1 MSTESGTET
10 DRNMK
15 LPFFKKA
22 DIALAAVIIAACVI
36 SIFAVR
42 GSGDTGRQA
51 LVRVDGETVDTLP
64 LSMDQSIV
72 VETRYGSNKIT
83 VKGGEVFVEEADCS
97 SLDCVHM
104 GRISRAGQMIVCLPH
119 HLLITVTGA
128 EDAPDAIV
136 R

>member
-1 MSTESGTET
+1 
-10 DRNMK
+10 MK

-36 SIFAVR
+36 AILAA
-42 GSGDTGRQA
+42 GSRKEAGGRA
-51 LVRVDGETVDTLP
+51 LVRVDGETVDTLS
-64 LSMDQSIV
+64 LNTDQSIV
-72 VETRYGSNKIT
+72 LETRYGSNKIT

-97 SLDCVHM
+97 SKDCIHM
-104 GRISRAGQMIVCLPH
+104 GSISRSGQIIVCLPH

-128 EDAPDAIV
+128 EDAPDAVV